1 MRINFTK
8 SNIRKIIDYAWNQY
22 IWEDYILKHRLAVYK
37 ATAGGKD
44 KDTTGGRD
52 KKPDGS
58 NSRFEKVF
66 DFTEYSNTT

>member
-8 SNIRKIIDYAWNQY
+8 SNIRKIVDYIKDQY
-22 IWEDYILKHRLAVYK
+22 IWEDYILKHGLAVYK
-37 ATAGGKD
+37 ATAGGKG
-44 KDTTGGRD
+44 KG
-52 KKPDGS
+52 PDDLL